1 MTTDSA
7 TAAAA
12 TSSSSRPLTSWRDG
26 PLTGGHPANITGSL
40 DEPARN
46 PIACGAL
53 GSYDRAVVKRIADA
67 LPTPPREVHADRR
80 SCLWLDREP
89 LRWRAGLRRGLAW
102 SERIPAPDP
111 AGVRSWR
118 DAATALDACG
128 LTLGPRD
135 RAVHSSVSGT
145 LPVYWVDHGDAT
157 YFATRVDAL
166 ARGTGARFDLDWD
179 AWAAIFS
186 LRLPL
191 GERTPF
197 RQIRRLRQFA
207 VLERSAGAGA
217 AREEAWPWAA
227 VAPTADVDEAADAF
241 VAGLLEQLALLR
253 PTGATVLLSGG
264 LDSRIL
270 LAAADDAGLD
280 VAALTAVADDGVG
293 WEAGLA
299 LDAARAAGASA
310 ESFGPD
316 DAEHYRRLWLD
327 HLEAS
332 DFQFLL
338 GSFVL
343 PLFPR
348 AQELGRPA
356 LDGLAIDV
364 LAVRGGRFYTP
375 EMLDPP
381 ADYGVGVPLWESLR
395 ERTMK
400 SAPERALEGPYAAAM
415 LRSSRRQFR
424 REAAR
429 FRGNRNQTLL
439 TAYSTRMR
447 RGVATLPK
455 QTIGRHVAVFTPGAT
470 DRIARAMLSVDP
482 WAKRDRRLYDAIFSR
497 LASPA
502 ARMPNVANTP
512 KPDAVAQPLRARFS
526 APMVDL
532 YERALRDGPLSPILG
547 KKLSA
552 SLREGKL
559 GAAIHG
565 TALHRATMAVTALHH
580 WAERYES
587 VLRPVEPQEMLEPSE

>member
-1 MTTDSA
+1 V
-7 TAAAA
+7 
-12 TSSSSRPLTSWRDG
+12 TSWRDA
-26 PLTGGHPANITGSL
+26 LITGGHPANITGPL
-40 DEPARN
+40 DDPARN
-46 PIACGAL
+46 PVACGAL
-53 GSYDRAVVKRIADA
+53 GAYDRTVVERVADA
-67 LPTPPREVHADRR
+67 LPARPAEVHADRR

-89 LRWRAGLRRGLAW
+89 IRWRRGLLRGLAW
-102 SERIPAPDP
+102 SERFPRPEP
-111 AGVRSWR
+111 AGVRSWE
-118 DAATALDACG
+118 DAATSLDACG
-128 LTLGPRD
+128 LVLAPR
-135 RAVHSSVSGT
+135 RRLVHSSVSGT
-145 LPVYWVDHGDAT
+145 MPVYWIDHGKAT

-166 ARGTGARFDLDWD
+166 VRGLGDRLDVDWD

-207 VLERSAGAGA
+207 IVEREAGAGV
-217 AREEAWPWAA
+217 ARDAPWPWAA
-227 VAPTADVDEAADAF
+227 VTPSAGIDEAADAF
-241 VAGLLEQLALLR
+241 VTGLLEQLAALR

-270 LAAADDAGLD
+270 LAAAADAGLD
-280 VAALTAVADDGVG
+280 TVALTAVADDGVG

-299 LDAARAAGASA
+299 MDAARAAGARA

-343 PLFPR
+343 PLLPR
-348 AQELGRPA
+348 ARELGRPA

-381 ADYGVGVPLWESLR
+381 DGYDAGIPLWESLR
-395 ERTMK
+395 AKTMK
-400 SAPERALEGPYAAAM
+400 SAAERALEGPYAAAM
-415 LRSSRRQFR
+415 VRSSRGQFR

-429 FRGNRNQTLL
+429 FRGNRSQALL

-447 RGVATLPK
+447 RGVATLPG
-455 QTIGRHVAVFTPGAT
+455 QTIGRHAAVFTPGAT
-470 DRIARAMLSVDP
+470 HRLATTMLSVDP
-482 WAKRDRRLYDAIFSR
+482 SAKRDRRLYDALFSR

-502 ARMPNVANTP
+502 ARMPNAANTP
-512 KPDAVAQPLRARFS
+512 KPDAVAHAARTRFQP
-526 APMVDL
+526 PMVDL
-532 YERALRDGPLSPILG
+532 YTGALRDGPLTPHLG

-552 SLREGKL
+552 SLRDGTF
-559 GAAIHG
+559 ARAIHG
-565 TALHRATMAVTALHH
+565 TALHRAAMAVTAFHL
-580 WAERYES
+580 WAQRYDS
-587 VLRPVEPQEMLEPSE
+587 ALRPIDPEELLDGAD

>member
-1 MTTDSA
+1 MD
-7 TAAAA
+7 
-12 TSSSSRPLTSWRDG
+12 D
-26 PLTGGHPANITGSL
+26 
-40 DEPARN
+40 PARN
-46 PIACGAL
+46 PVACGAL
-53 GSYDRAVVKRIADA
+53 GAYDRAVVERIAGA
-67 LPTPPREVHADRR
+67 LPAPPGEVHADRR
-80 SCLWLDREP
+80 ACLWLDREP
-89 LRWRAGLRRGLAW
+89 IRWRAGLVRGLAW
-102 SERIPAPDP
+102 SERFPRPDP
-111 AGVRSWR
+111 AGVRTWE
-118 DAATALDACG
+118 DAATTLDACG
-128 LTLGPRD
+128 FVLGAR
-135 RAVHSSVSGT
+135 RRFVHSSVSGT
-145 LPVYWVDHGDAT
+145 MPVYWVDHGDAT
-157 YFATRVDAL
+157 YFATRIDAL

-179 AWAAIFS
+179 AWAGIFS

-207 VLERSAGAGA
+207 VLERESGAGS
-217 AREEAWPWAA
+217 ARAEPWPWSA
-227 VAPTADVDEAADAF
+227 VAPTAGVDEAADAF
-241 VAGLLEQLALLR
+241 VSGLLEQLALLR

-264 LDSRIL
+264 LDSRIM

-280 VAALTAVADDGVG
+280 VATLTAAADDGVG
-293 WEAGLA
+293 WEAALA
-299 LDAARAAGASA
+299 LDAAHAAGAGA
-310 ESFGPD
+310 ESFAPD

-348 AQELGRPA
+348 ARELGRPA

-364 LAVRGGRFYTP
+364 LAVRGGRYYTP

-381 ADYGVGVPLWESLR
+381 ADYDVGVPLWESLR
-395 ERTMK
+395 QRTMR
-400 SAPERALEGPYAAAM
+400 SAPERAFERPYAAAL

-455 QTIGRHVAVFTPGAT
+455 QTIGRHAAVFTPGAT
-470 DRIARAMLSVDP
+470 DRIARTMLSVDP
-482 WAKRDRRLYDAIFSR
+482 WEKRDRRLYEAIFSR

-502 ARMPNVANTP
+502 ARMPSVADTP
-512 KPDAVAQPLRARFS
+512 KPDAVAQSLRTRFS

-532 YERALRDGPLSPILG
+532 YEGALRDGPLTPILG

-552 SLREGKL
+552 SLREGTL
-559 GAAIHG
+559 GEAIHA
-565 TALHRATMAVTALHH
+565 TPLHRATMAVTALHL
-580 WAERYES
+580 WAERYAS
-587 VLRPVEPQEMLEPSE
+587 VVRPIDPAELLEVAD